1 MTGDERSPEATWKP
15 VKKIRRF
22 FLSAKVK
29 GGMKHMKRTFRK
41 LLSVM
46 LVAAVGITSM
56 TACSKKKKS
65 EGTTA
70 AGGQSSGDVDIIIG
84 TANGSLCLAPL
95 HIAIDNGYFEEE
107 FKNAG
112 VTWRVEEIDL
122 NNLSDLV
129 ASNKVDASTQLAG
142 AMIPQ
147 IDNGL
152 EITFTAGLHTGCTK
166 YYVKEGS
173 GINSIAD
180 LKGKKIGVPGIG
192 DSSVIALKRL
202 LYDNGIGVT
211 TENLEVEWVV
221 YGLTDLPLA
230 LENGAVDVVA
240 LHDPVAYSAEQ
251 EYGFKK
257 ILDLSTDEKFQ
268 NEYCCMAFVTTR
280 LAKENPKAAAA
291 YTRAMLKASAF
302 VQANPKEAA
311 RIQIE
316 HNQCSGDVE
325 VNASLLAS
333 YNYGP
338 SVSIAAVTIENAATE
353 LVRIGELKAADPKAF
368 IDKAFTRLEGVPDS
382 YKYENGAF
390 VEVNN

>member
-1 MTGDERSPEATWKP
+1 M
-15 VKKIRRF
+15 KKLTKRV
-22 FLSAKVK
+22 LSA
-29 GGMKHMKRTFRK
+29 MM
-41 LLSVM
+41 
-46 LVAAVGITSM
+46 VAALGITGLTS
-56 TACSKKKKS
+56 CSKKS
-65 EGTTA
+65 EGSSV
-70 AGGQSSGDVDIIIG
+70 AGGQSSGDVDIVIG

-107 FKNAG
+107 FKAAG

-122 NNLSDLV
+122 GNISELV
-129 ASNKVDASTQLAG
+129 ASNKIDASTQLAG

-166 YYVKEGS
+166 YYTKEGS
-173 GINSIAD
+173 GIESVAD

-257 ILDLSTDEKFQ
+257 ILDLSTDEKFK
-268 NEYCCMAFVTTR
+268 NEYCCMAFVTTK

-302 VQANPKEAA
+302 VQANPEEAA
-311 RIQIE
+311 KIQIE
-316 HNQCSGDVE
+316 HNQCSGDPE
-325 VNASLLAS
+325 INAELLAS

-338 SVSIAAVTIENAATE
+338 SVSIAKETITNAASE
-353 LVRIGELKAADPKAF
+353 LVRIGELKADDPSVF
-368 IDKAFTRLEGVPDS
+368 VDKAFTAFDGVPDS
-382 YKYENGAF
+382 FRYENGEF
-390 VEVNN
+390 VEVNQ

>member
-65 EGTTA
+65 EETTA

-107 FKNAG
+107 FSKAG

-202 LYDNGIGVT
+202 LFDNGIGVT
-211 TENLEVEWVV
+211 TENLEVEWVI

-230 LENGAVDVVA
+230 LENGAVGQLPA
-240 LHDPVAYSAEQ
+240 
-251 EYGFKK
+251 
-257 ILDLSTDEKFQ
+257 
-268 NEYCCMAFVTTR
+268 
-280 LAKENPKAAAA
+280 
-291 YTRAMLKASAF
+291 
-302 VQANPKEAA
+302 
-311 RIQIE
+311 
-316 HNQCSGDVE
+316 
-325 VNASLLAS
+325 
-333 YNYGP
+333 
-338 SVSIAAVTIENAATE
+338 
-353 LVRIGELKAADPKAF
+353 
-368 IDKAFTRLEGVPDS
+368 
-382 YKYENGAF
+382 
-390 VEVNN
+390 

>member
-1 MTGDERSPEATWKP
+1 M
-15 VKKIRRF
+15 KKF
-22 FLSAKVK
+22 AKKVLS
-29 GGMKHMKRTFRK
+29 
-41 LLSVM
+41 LM
-46 LVAAVGITSM
+46 LVASFSIAGLAGCSGKKESS
-56 TACSKKKKS
+56 TAGSS
-65 EGTTA
+65 S
-70 AGGQSSGDVDIIIG
+70 GGQSTGDVDIVIG

-107 FKNAG
+107 FAAAG

-122 NNLSDLV
+122 GNISDLV
-129 ASNKVDASTQLAG
+129 ASNKIDASTQLAG

-147 IDNGL
+147 VDNGL

-166 YYVKEGS
+166 YYTKEGS
-173 GINSIAD
+173 GIESVAD

-202 LYDNGIGVT
+202 LFDEGIGVT

-257 ILDLSTDEKFQ
+257 ILDLSTDEKFK
-268 NEYCCMAFVTTR
+268 NEYCCMAFVTTK

-302 VQANPKEAA
+302 VEVNPEEAA

-316 HNQCSGDVE
+316 NNQCSGDLKT
-325 VNASLLAS
+325 NAALLAS
-333 YNYGP
+333 YNYSP
-338 SVSIAAVTIENAATE
+338 SVSIASQTIYDAANE
-353 LVRIGELKAADPKAF
+353 LIRIGELKADDPQVF
-368 IDKAFTRLEGVPDS
+368 IDKAFTKFDGVPDT
-382 YKYENGAF
+382 YKYENGKF
-390 VEVNN
+390 TEVN

>member
-1 MTGDERSPEATWKP
+1 MKKTRMRMISTLLAAT
-15 VKKIRRF
+15 
-22 FLSAKVK
+22 LSI
-29 GGMKHMKRTFRK
+29 GG
-41 LLSVM
+41 LS
-46 LVAAVGITSM
+46 
-56 TACSKKKKS
+56 ACSKK
-65 EGTTA
+65 EN
-70 AGGQSSGDVDIIIG
+70 AGSSSSDGSQSSGKADIVIG

-107 FKNAG
+107 FKAAG

-122 NNLSDLV
+122 GNISELV
-129 ASNKVDASTQLAG
+129 ASNKIDASTQLAG

-147 IDNGL
+147 VDNGL

-166 YYVKEGS
+166 YYTKDGS
-173 GINSIAD
+173 GIESVAD

-202 LYDNGIGVT
+202 LHDNGIGVT

-230 LENGAVDVVA
+230 LQNGAIDVAA

-257 ILDLSTDEKFQ
+257 ILDLSTDEKFA
-268 NEYCCMAFVTTR
+268 NEYCCMAFVTSR

-311 RIQIE
+311 KIQIDN
-316 HNQCSGDVE
+316 NQCSGDLE
-325 VNASLLAS
+325 VNAKLLGS
-333 YNYGP
+333 YNYSP
-338 SVSIAAVTIENAATE
+338 SVSIASKTIIDAASE
-353 LVRIGELKAADPKAF
+353 LIRIGELKADDPSEF
-368 IDKAFTRLEGVPDS
+368 VSKAFTTFEGVPDS
-382 YKYENGAF
+382 YKYENGSF
-390 VEVNN
+390 TEVK